1 MSVTNPAPTL
11 SSGVPG
17 SPVPEFAFAC
27 GARPSNKGCRNTE
40 SCVRR
45 SSPSGPFLA
54 TRRRRNRINS
64 HNSRNTATSSD
75 IACWVIPG
83 TTDSPSTRACKPIC
97 PKLPKVLIQPSLW
110 NATQSSIWA
119 GSIQGGNGPIG
130 SMAPPVDV
138 SKPEGATDSAKGSS
152 VADCCTGS
160 AEEVCSSNPLPESS
174 SPFLGISPA
183 AAN

>member
-11 SSGVPG
+11 SSGLLG

-27 GARPSNKGCRNTE
+27 VTRPSNKGCRTTE
-40 SCVRR
+40 SWVRG

-64 HNSRNTATSSD
+64 HNSRNTATTSD
-75 IACWVIPG
+75 NACWVIPG

-97 PKLPKVLIQPSLW
+97 PKPPKALIQSSLW
-110 NATQSSIWA
+110 NATQSSVCA
-119 GSIQGGNGPIG
+119 GSIQGGNGPIR

-138 SKPEGATDSAKGSS
+138 SKPEGATGSARYSS
-152 VADCCTGS
+152 VVDCCTVS
-160 AEEVCSSNPLPESS
+160 AEEVCSSDSIPESS
-174 SPFLGISPA
+174 SPSLGLSPA
-183 AAN
+183 VAS